1 MRIRRNSGEIDEKGY
16 SSRVKDRERGS
27 FAGAYGVRNDGK
39 KTSVNSR
46 DRGIKD
52 DILARS
58 MYSSLELVTVGWLR
72 KFR

>member
-1 MRIRRNSGEIDEKGY
+1 MRRNSGKIDEKGY
-16 SSRVKDRERGS
+16 SSKAKDRERGS
-27 FAGAYGVRNDGK
+27 FVGVYGVRNDGK

>member
-1 MRIRRNSGEIDEKGY
+1 MKKGKV
-16 SSRVKDRERGS
+16 RDRERGS
-27 FAGAYGVRNDGK
+27 FVEAYGARNDGK

-58 MYSSLELVTVGWLR
+58 VYSSLELVTRRLAS
-72 KFR
+72 

>member
-1 MRIRRNSGEIDEKGY
+1 MRRNSSKIDEKGY
-16 SSRVKDRERGS
+16 SSMVKDRERGS
-27 FAGAYGVRNDGK
+27 FAGAYRVRNDGK

-58 MYSSLELVTVGWLR
+58 MYSSLELVTVG
-72 KFR
+72 

>member
-1 MRIRRNSGEIDEKGY
+1 MRRNSGKLNEKGY
-16 SSRVKDRERGS
+16 SREAKDRERGS
-27 FAGAYGVRNDGK
+27 FVGAYGVRNDGK

-58 MYSSLELVTVGWLR
+58 MYSGLELVTVYWLR